1 MIVKIMIRIG
11 SLSLFE
17 NVEIRNQRYTS
28 VILSFRNQ
36 ICIMI
41 FMISTELFHTYGHI
55 LLEYTIFP
63 DLPHPKTTLGY
74 SSFMAFK

>member
-1 MIVKIMIRIG
+1 MIIKIIVLIG

-28 VILSFRNQ
+28 VILSCKHQ

-41 FMISTELFHTYGHI
+41 FIWY
-55 LLEYTIFP
+55 
-63 DLPHPKTTLGY
+63 LPNNQG
-74 SSFMAFK
+74 